1 MGPKKAEGGKGVSQ
15 EEEAKKK
22 AEAVDDID
30 DEEYK
35 KTLRI
40 ECRNPKTPKPQNPS
54 NNINKLFIIK

>member
-40 ECRNPKTPKPQNPS
+40 ECRN
-54 NNINKLFIIK
+54 L

>member
-1 MGPKKAEGGKGVSQ
+1 MGAKKADGGNRGSQ
-15 EEEAKKK
+15 EEDAKKK

-40 ECRNPKTPKPQNPS
+40 ECRN
-54 NNINKLFIIK
+54 L